1 MITEDYISYETA
13 KLLVK
18 KGFDPIWI
26 SGSKC
31 TIQMAVKWLEEVHHI
46 LVVPDY
52 IYEFTD
58 TSWVYKIYRL
68 GENGKPERYVIK
80 GTSYDKDNTPTEHV
94 VGYRDYMISDHDYA
108 ARSEAEEEGIKYCLE
123 NLILI

>member
-31 TIQMAVKWLEEVHHI
+31 TIQMAVKWLEEV
-46 LVVPDY
+46 
-52 IYEFTD
+52 FTNLQ
-58 TSWVYKIYRL
+58 IPA
-68 GENGKPERYVIK
+68 GF
-80 GTSYDKDNTPTEHV
+80 
-94 VGYRDYMISDHDYA
+94 
-108 ARSEAEEEGIKYCLE
+108 IKYTDWVRME
-123 NLILI
+123 NRKDM